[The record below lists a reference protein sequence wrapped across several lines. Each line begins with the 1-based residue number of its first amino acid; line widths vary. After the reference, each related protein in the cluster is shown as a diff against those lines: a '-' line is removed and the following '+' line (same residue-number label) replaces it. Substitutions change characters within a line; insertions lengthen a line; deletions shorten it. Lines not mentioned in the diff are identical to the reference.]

1 MLEERTCRELTGATL
16 TPQEK
21 VAVVT
26 NYMTKALAMY
36 IVLKEMMKTEEGR
49 WVLVQLALMMR
60 YGAKPTEFNPE

>member
-1 MLEERTCRELTGATL
+1 M
-16 TPQEK
+16 
-21 VAVVT
+21 T